1 MSEAE
6 GVIKYQLDHVAAP
19 ISNTRYVAVLNH
31 WRGVLGG
38 LGLIGADPARYD
50 GLGFGNLSA
59 RTTDNQ
65 FLITGSQTGNVAIL
79 TAAHYSLVTKV
90 DLSTSAV
97 RAEGETKPSSEALT
111 HAAMY
116 QADRSISFV
125 FHVHSPD
132 IWHAASKY
140 DLAVTP
146 KEVPYGTPEM
156 AEAMKRALAT
166 EEARAT
172 GLIVMLGHE
181 DGVVGFG
188 RSAEEAGL
196 RLTDALERAKS

>member
-1 MSEAE
+1 MTEAE
-6 GVIKYQLDHVAAP
+6 GVIKYRLDHVASP
-19 ISNTRYVAVLNH
+19 ISNAQHVEVLNH
-31 WRGVLGG
+31 WRNVLGG
-38 LGLIGADPARYD
+38 LGLIGADPVRYQ

-59 RTTDNQ
+59 RTKDNQ
-65 FLITGSQTGNVAIL
+65 FLITGSQTGNVAKL
-79 TAAHYSLVTKV
+79 TATHYSFVKEV
-90 DLSTSAV
+90 DLATLTV

-116 QADRSISFV
+116 QADADINFV

-132 IWHAASKY
+132 VWHAASKL

-146 KEVPYGTPEM
+146 RDVPYGTPEM

-166 EEARAT
+166 EEACAT
-172 GLIVMLGHE
+172 GIVVMLGHE

-188 RSAEEAGL
+188 CSAEEAGV
-196 RLTDALERAKS
+196 RLTDALKRANS